1 MWRDGHCSCGFPGNT
16 DVLNAWWRSPEC
28 ALGWLAGVLSSVF
41 LVRTNDVQ
49 GKIKAMETELASMRE
64 SVTELEDSIRGLEEQ
79 NRVLRRALGDE

>member
-1 MWRDGHCSCGFPGNT
+1 
-16 DVLNAWWRSPEC
+16 
-28 ALGWLAGVLSSVF
+28 LSSVF
-41 LVRTNDVQ
+41 LVRPNDVQ

>member
-1 MWRDGHCSCGFPGNT
+1 DADRKSRERAR
-16 DVLNAWWRSPEC
+16 VLRNRE
-28 ALGWLAGVLSSVF
+28 LARVSNE
-41 LVRTNDVQ
+41 RRK

>member
-1 MWRDGHCSCGFPGNT
+1 
-16 DVLNAWWRSPEC
+16 
-28 ALGWLAGVLSSVF
+28 
-41 LVRTNDVQ
+41 VRPNDAQ